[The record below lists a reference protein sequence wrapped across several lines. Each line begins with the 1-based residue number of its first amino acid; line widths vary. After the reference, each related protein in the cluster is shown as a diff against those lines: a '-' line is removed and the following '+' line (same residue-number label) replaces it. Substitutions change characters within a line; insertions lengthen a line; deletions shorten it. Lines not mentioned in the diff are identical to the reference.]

1 MDIAAQ
7 YADVY
12 TDFQG
17 LSGLRAESGKND
29 PATLRRVAG
38 QFEALFI
45 QMMLKSMRDASLG
58 EGLMDSEHVKT
69 YQSMFD
75 QQIALDLSKRS
86 SLGLADMMVR
96 QLSLKGS
103 AQDEEEI
110 IVGPPAAP
118 VPPLVMPAARPQ
130 PGEIGDTERLGG
142 EPVQDW
148 RPDTPESFVKQLW
161 PHAQRAADELGTVPE
176 LLIAQAALE
185 TGWGQHM
192 IRGQDGRN
200 SLNLFGIKADAD
212 WQGARALTET
222 VEFRDGL
229 MRRERAPFR
238 AYDSLAGSF
247 SDYVSFL
254 RANPRYQQA
263 LDQADD
269 APAFARALSEA
280 GYATDPDYH
289 GKIEQIMDS
298 SRLRDAVSGAREDQ
312 SNAMG

>member
-17 LSGLRAESGKND
+17 LTGLRAESGKND
-29 PATLRRVAG
+29 PETLRKVAG

-58 EGLMDSEHVKT
+58 EGMMDSEHVKT

-75 QQIALDLSKRS
+75 QQIALDLSKSS

-96 QLSLKGS
+96 QLSPRGS
-103 AQDEEEI
+103 APDGAQETEHMLL
-110 IVGPPAAP
+110 GPATAAMP
-118 VPPLVMPAARPQ
+118 QLVMPPARPQ
-130 PGEIGDTERLGG
+130 PAVTGETKNVEQGTA
-142 EPVQDW
+142 QDW
-148 RPDTPESFVKQLW
+148 HSGTPESFVKQLW
-161 PHAQRAADELGTVPE
+161 PHAQRAADELGTAPE

-200 SLNLFGIKADAD
+200 SFNLFGIKADAH
-212 WQGARALTET
+212 WHGARALTET

-238 AYDSLAGSF
+238 AYNSLAESF
-247 SDYVSFL
+247 
-254 RANPRYQQA
+254 P
-263 LDQADD
+263 
-269 APAFARALSEA
+269 
-280 GYATDPDYH
+280 TT
-289 GKIEQIMDS
+289 
-298 SRLRDAVSGAREDQ
+298 
-312 SNAMG
+312 